1 MTTGV
6 ICIHAWLV
14 TRIKNLDSVHVDR
27 LTELLRRL
35 EPVGGIEAYI
45 QALGFMP
52 WGRKFKLCHDDTILR
67 NFMTLP
73 PRDIDFLPCHFAA
86 EATVRGNGP
95 NTRNFG
101 DPLDALID
109 EGKWPFRLSFAIN
122 NAVLRSGNFCELLRS
137 DTPPHL
143 ASLCIHAT
151 SRCIGVANQQVD
163 SNMQPYGRELMLAMD
178 DIVRVA
184 LIIASG
190 LNQLRCMLSTCFH
203 ISMLTWL
210 VHELKHATF
219 T

>member
-6 ICIHAWLV
+6 ICFHAWLV
-14 TRIKNLDSVHVDR
+14 MRIKNLDSVHVNR
-27 LTELLRRL
+27 LTALLRRL

-101 DPLDALID
+101 GPLDALSIKKYID
-109 EGKWPFRLSFAIN
+109 DFSTYMKEMHEDYPS
-122 NAVLRSGNFCELLRS
+122 
-137 DTPPHL
+137 
-143 ASLCIHAT
+143 HAEWKK
-151 SRCIGVANQQVD
+151 
-163 SNMQPYGRELMLAMD
+163 M
-178 DIVRVA
+178 
-184 LIIASG
+184 
-190 LNQLRCMLSTCFH
+190 
-203 ISMLTWL
+203 
-210 VHELKHATF
+210 
-219 T
+219 